1 MKKRRQ
7 LDWVIGSLRT
17 LAALA
22 GVLLLAFGAAPGALA
37 AGTQQAAQAPAGET
51 GTVIWGVVFA
61 LAALGMPDSPHTPRK
76 DVWYMQRRYFAFP
89 HLTYSVYAA
98 KAGGRLLAY
107 LVCRVVDSGQSD
119 SPRQRHPPALQT
131 RVRRRSR
138 RPAEAHPAGY
148 LLTKSGRHCW
158 AFRHV

>member
-7 LDWVIGSLRT
+7 MDWVIGSLRT

-61 LAALGMPDSPHTPRK
+61 LAALGIITAEIAQKKRAARRDS
-76 DVWYMQRRYFAFP
+76 QE
-89 HLTYSVYAA
+89 
-98 KAGGRLLAY
+98 G
-107 LVCRVVDSGQSD
+107 
-119 SPRQRHPPALQT
+119 
-131 RVRRRSR
+131 
-138 RPAEAHPAGY
+138 
-148 LLTKSGRHCW
+148 
-158 AFRHV
+158 

>member
-22 GVLLLAFGAAPGALA
+22 GVLLAFGAAPGALA

-61 LAALGMPDSPHTPRK
+61 LAALGIITAEIARK
-76 DVWYMQRRYFAFP
+76 KC
-89 HLTYSVYAA
+89 T
-98 KAGGRLLAY
+98 
-107 LVCRVVDSGQSD
+107 
-119 SPRQRHPPALQT
+119 
-131 RVRRRSR
+131 VRRDS
-138 RPAEAHPAGY
+138 
-148 LLTKSGRHCW
+148 KQS
-158 AFRHV
+158 